1 MCACAFFCVY
11 GYVPMETPCGKGSTT
26 STLNGLQPRPQLVF
40 VFILFRRLFF
50 PLCLCARFPLW
61 FSDLSFNLFARSWCV
76 ASLTHG
82 RSSTTEAIY
91 SALVFCHFLVIL
103 PKYCSCICIVKP
115 LQHFAIVVSGLQSF
129 QALSDGGGHGHH
141 HRHRQSQHQ

>member
-1 MCACAFFCVY
+1 MHVHSSACMGMCLWKPHVAKAQQQALLMAYNRVRNWFLFSFCFDV
-11 GYVPMETPCGKGSTT
+11 C
-26 STLNGLQPRPQLVF
+26 
-40 VFILFRRLFF
+40 FF
-50 PLCLCARFPLW
+50 PLCLCVRFPLW

-103 PKYCSCICIVKP
+103 PKYCSCICFVKP

-129 QALSDGGGHGHH
+129 EALSDGGGHGHR